1 MTIKELVPKYQDYVR
16 NLRRTFHQY
25 PDLSYEE
32 QETTKRIAAELDKM
46 GIPYEIDPEKNTGLV
61 ATIKG
66 GKPGKTVALRADIDG
81 LPVKETNTFDFKSK
95 RDGKMHA
102 CGHDGHI
109 SIVLGAARMLMD
121 MKDEIEG
128 TVYLVF
134 QPAEEVG
141 TGALYMMRF
150 GDWYEKTDCIF
161 GGHVWIDVPAGK
173 INVEPGPRMAGGDYF
188 KITVKGRSGHG
199 SQPNQALDAVV
210 ISAAII
216 MNLQTVVSR
225 HYNPLESVVLTVGSV
240 LSGNRFN
247 IIAGDAVMEG
257 TTRYFKPEIGPD
269 LEKTMRR
276 IVENTAEAYGAKA
289 ELEYQYIVPVT
300 SNYEEPTEVA
310 RQAVKEVMGE
320 EALAP
325 MRMTAGGEDFSFY
338 LQHKPGCFMFP
349 GIYNA
354 DPKFDATHSHHSHN
368 FNMDDTYLSA
378 ASGVYA
384 QTAIDW
390 LKKHNKD

>member
-1 MTIKELVPKYQDYVR
+1 MTIKELVPKYKDYVR
-16 NLRRTFHQY
+16 GLRRTFHQY

-32 QETTKRIAAELDKM
+32 QETTKRIAAELDKL
-46 GIPYEIDPEKNTGLV
+46 GVPYEINPEKNTGLV
-61 ATIKG
+61 ACIKG

-81 LPVKETNTFDFKSK
+81 LPVQETNTFDFKSK

-109 SIVLGAARMLMD
+109 AIVLGAARMLMD
-121 MKDEIEG
+121 MKDQIEG

-150 GDWYEKTDCIF
+150 GDWYQKTDCIF

-173 INVEPGPRMAGGDYF
+173 VNAEAGPRMAGGDQF

-199 SQPNQALDAVV
+199 SQPDQALDAVV

-225 HYNPLESVVLTVGSV
+225 HYNPLESVVLTVGSI

-276 IVENTAEAYGAKA
+276 IVESTAEAYGAKA
-289 ELEYQYIVPVT
+289 ELEYKYIVPVT
-300 SNYEEPTEVA
+300 SNDEEPAEVA
-310 RQAVKEVMGE
+310 RQAVKEVLGE

-349 GIYNA
+349 GIYNE
-354 DPKFDATHSHHSHN
+354 DPAVDATHSHHSHN
-368 FNMDDTYLSA
+368 FNMDDSILSG

-390 LKKHNKD
+390 LKKHSR

>member
-1 MTIKELVPKYQDYVR
+1 MTIKELVLKYKDYVR
-16 NLRRTFHQY
+16 GLRRTFHQY

-32 QETTKRIAAELDKM
+32 QETTKRIAAELDKLS
-46 GIPYEIDPEKNTGLV
+46 IPYEIDPEKNTGLV
-61 ATIKG
+61 ACIKG

-81 LPVKETNTFDFKSK
+81 LPVQETNTFDFKSK

-109 SIVLGAARMLMD
+109 AIVLGAARMLMD
-121 MKDEIEG
+121 MKDQIEG

-150 GDWYEKTDCIF
+150 GDWYQKTDCIF

-173 INVEPGPRMAGGDYF
+173 VNAEAGPRMAGGDQF

-199 SQPNQALDAVV
+199 SQPDQALDAVV

-225 HYNPLESVVLTVGSV
+225 HYNPLESVVLTVGSI

-276 IVENTAEAYGAKA
+276 IVESTAEAYGAKA
-289 ELEYQYIVPVT
+289 ELEYKYIVPVT
-300 SNYEEPTEVA
+300 ANDEEPAEVA
-310 RQAVKEVMGE
+310 RQAVKEVLGE

-325 MRMTAGGEDFSFY
+325 MRRTAGGEDFSFY

-349 GIYNA
+349 GIYNE
-354 DPKFDATHSHHSHN
+354 DPAVDATHSHHSHN
-368 FNMDDTYLSA
+368 FNMDDSILSG

-390 LKKHNKD
+390 LKKHSR

>member
-1 MTIKELVPKYQDYVR
+1 MTIKELVPKYKEYVR
-16 NLRRTFHQY
+16 GLRRTFHQY

-46 GIPYEIDPEKNTGLV
+46 GIPYVIDPEKNTGLV

-66 GKPGKTVALRADIDG
+66 AKPGKTVALRADIDA
-81 LPVKETNTFDFKSK
+81 LPVTETNTFDFKSK

-109 SIVLGAARMLMD
+109 AIVLGAARMLMD
-121 MKDEIEG
+121 VKDQIEG
-128 TVYLVF
+128 TIYLVF

-141 TGALYMMRF
+141 TGAKYMMRF
-150 GDWYEKTDCIF
+150 GDWYKKTDCIF

-173 INVEPGPRMAGGDYF
+173 INAEPGPRMAGGDYF

-199 SQPNQALDAVV
+199 SQPNQAIDAVV
-210 ISAAII
+210 VSAAII

-225 HYNPLESVVLTVGSV
+225 HYNPLESVVLTIGSV
-240 LSGNRFN
+240 HSGNRFN
-247 IIAGDAVMEG
+247 IISGDAVMEG
-257 TTRYFKPEIGPD
+257 TTRYFKKEIGPD
-269 LEKTMRR
+269 LEKTMRQ
-276 IVENTAEAYGAKA
+276 IITSTAAAYGAA
-289 ELEYQYIVPVT
+289 ADLDYQYIVPVT

-310 RQAVKEVMGE
+310 RQAVAEVLGKD
-320 EALAP
+320 ALAP
-325 MRMTAGGEDFSFY
+325 MRMTTGGEDFSFY
-338 LQHKPGCFMFP
+338 LQDKPGCFIFP
-349 GIYNA
+349 GIYNE
-354 DPKFDATHSHHSHN
+354 DPKIDATHSHHSHN
-368 FNMDDTYLSA
+368 FNMDDSILSG

-390 LKKHNKD
+390 LKKHNK